1 MSRCWWLAAIALLA
15 CGRRSSAEKSHADA
29 SPAEAAEAKQPAEK
43 EAHHDEIQLS
53 PDAVRAT
60 RIELV
65 EAARRPLISGL
76 TATARITL
84 AQKGQSRISPRV
96 AGRVASMEA
105 RLGDPVKAG
114 QVLAYIESPE
124 LGRARADYLGA
135 VTRARVAEDNYKREK
150 ELLTKGITSER
161 EAREAES
168 AFAVANA
175 ERNAAETKLH
185 AVGLSD
191 AEIAALRPDEHYS
204 SRFPLRTPIGG
215 VVIEIFATLGQTVE
229 AGAPLFT
236 VGDLSEVWV
245 LLDVFEGQLSQV
257 HTRQPVTVRVD
268 AYPDRVFTGR
278 VDYVGD
284 VVDERSRTIQVRV
297 VVPNRDRLLK
307 PGMFATAEIATTDR
321 TDAGEE
327 AAGVVVPRAA
337 VQKIG
342 GRNLVFVAEGENR
355 FKAVEVRLG
364 RTSVNDAEILQG
376 LEPGTRVVT
385 RGAFILKSE
394 LSKESLEAE

>member
-1 MSRCWWLAAIALLA
+1 MSRCWWLVAVALLA
-15 CGRRSSAEKSHADA
+15 CGRRSSAGKTGADP
-29 SPAEAAEAKQPAEK
+29 SPKESAEAKAPEGK
-43 EAHHDEIQLS
+43 EAHHDEVQLS

-60 RIELV
+60 RIEFV
-65 EAARRPLISGL
+65 EASRRPLISGV

-96 AGRVASMEA
+96 AGRVSSIEA
-105 RLGDPVKAG
+105 RLGDRVRPG

-204 SRFPLRTPIGG
+204 SRFPLRTSIAG
-215 VVIEIFATLGQTVE
+215 VVIEIFATPGQTVE
-229 AGAPLFT
+229 AGAQLFT

-245 LLDVFEGQLSQV
+245 LLDVFEAQLAQV
-257 HTRQPVTVRVD
+257 RPLQPVTVRVD

-297 VVPNRDRLLK
+297 VVPNHDRLLK

-327 AAGVVVPRAA
+327 AAGVVIPRAA

-342 GRNLVFVAEGENR
+342 ARNLVFVAEGENR

-364 RTSVNDAEILQG
+364 RTSINDAEIVQG
-376 LEPGTRVVT
+376 LEPGARVVT